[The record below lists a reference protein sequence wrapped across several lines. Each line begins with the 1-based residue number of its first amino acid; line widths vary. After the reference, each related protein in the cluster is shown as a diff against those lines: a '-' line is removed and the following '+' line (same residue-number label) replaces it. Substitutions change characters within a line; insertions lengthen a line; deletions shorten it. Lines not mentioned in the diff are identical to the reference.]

1 MHVLIPVFMHGF
13 YGDSPESVE
22 VTVKELAEN
31 LKEIVIATGG
41 SSRTNLRYA
50 KVLGIPCDVSNPEDV
65 TKLAN
70 FAVKELGSIDIWV
83 KTNSFFFFFFVF
95 HVFSLLLSS
104 FSAKVLVLRLI
115 L

>member
-1 MHVLIPVFMHGF
+1 MHDS

-31 LKEIVIATGG
+31 LKEIAIATGG
-41 SSRTNLRYA
+41 SSRTNLRHA

-65 TKLAN
+65 SKLAN

-83 KTNSFFFFFFVF
+83 KPNST
-95 HVFSLLLSS
+95 FSFLYLTFYS
-104 FSAKVLVLRLI
+104 
-115 L
+115 